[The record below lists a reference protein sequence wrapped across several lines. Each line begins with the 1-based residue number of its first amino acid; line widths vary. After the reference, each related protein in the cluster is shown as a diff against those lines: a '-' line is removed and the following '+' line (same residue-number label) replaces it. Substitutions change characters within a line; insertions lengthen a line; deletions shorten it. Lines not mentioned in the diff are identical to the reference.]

1 MAKNSTTVMMDECLS
16 NVLSI
21 DRLLSYK
28 FLGKDQFPFSIPSYQ
43 RGYRWTTENVRALLE
58 DLLEFKE
65 GQSSLYCL
73 QPIVFKRCKIDVESK
88 QREIFRIVDGQQRL
102 TTMTILLRELG
113 VAVPWDMY
121 YETVTV
127 GDEDVDAQE
136 KGKWLSDLLDDP
148 DNDGGINGHFRKT
161 NAEFIK
167 TWIEKEGGRK
177 EQLRGA
183 LGIAGEDAE
192 VTAHGKSVA
201 FIGYLMNNSVDS
213 SRDEHELFDRLN
225 DGRVPLTSAELI
237 KALFEVSTSG
247 LNDVDKLEISKEW
260 ELIEQGLHD
269 EKFWRV
275 FKSDNKTPFTRIE
288 ELFAVVADTKSA
300 NRANDTLAVYHDV
313 EKMVV
318 WKVSGGDTEKRTPD
332 ERRDALKDLWQKVLE
347 LYRWM
352 RSCVRD
358 HEMANYIGWIAL
370 FRTVSIVKLYK
381 SYAGYS
387 CLDDGEEQLVEGE
400 FEELNAHERRAG
412 RWECFKKNL
421 MSYILNRI
429 KTIYPDVFVANN
441 LSSVRYVKD
450 DRANARNLRELFV
463 LLNVCA
469 CNASHEFFRFDRYVA
484 ERSGMNPE
492 ESEKG
497 YGWDV
502 DHIFLQS
509 EAENS
514 EVDGI
519 WNLALIDARTNR
531 SEQFKVQGAKSFD
544 SKRKCIQGQMSGSA
558 YENKAMV
565 GMRHYILPL
574 SQRVYMKFY
583 SKEMSGTTW
592 EKENDGLPYQEALE
606 TFFSDFKNT
615 ASAVEKTKAR
625 G

>member
-1 MAKNSTTVMMDECLS
+1 MAEVVTTEYDEQLS
-16 NVLSI
+16 KMLHINK
-21 DRLLSYK
+21 LLSYK
-28 FLGKDQFPFSIPSYQ
+28 FLGSDQFPFSIPSYQ
-43 RGYRWTTENVRALLE
+43 RGYRWTKENVKALLE
-58 DLLEFKE
+58 DLLEFKD

-73 QPIVFKRCKIDVESK
+73 QPIVFKRCSIDIKGKSRVVY
-88 QREIFRIVDGQQRL
+88 RIVDGQQRL

-113 VAVPWDMY
+113 VEVPWDMY

-127 GDEDVDAQE
+127 GDEDVNSPE
-136 KGKWLSDLLDDP
+136 RCKWLSDLLGNP
-148 DNDGGINGHFRKT
+148 DNDGGINGYFRKA
-161 NAEFIK
+161 NAKFIRE
-167 TWIEKEGGRK
+167 WIKKEENRDK
-177 EQLRGA
+177 QLKIA
-183 LGIAGEDAE
+183 LGIDTEGNSPA
-192 VTAHGKSVA
+192 KSVA

-247 LNDVDKLEISKEW
+247 LSDIDKFEISKEW

-288 ELFAVVADTKSA
+288 ELFAVVANTKSA

-318 WKVSGGDTEKRTPD
+318 WKVSGGDIEKRTPD
-332 ERRDALKDLWQKVLE
+332 ERREALKDLWRKVME

-352 RSCVRD
+352 RSCVHD
-358 HEMANYIGWIAL
+358 YETANYIGWIAL
-370 FRTVSIVKLYK
+370 FRNVSLARLYK
-381 SYAGYS
+381 CYASYS
-387 CLDDGEEQLVEGE
+387 CLDEGDEQLVEGE
-400 FEELNAHERRAG
+400 FEELNAHERKAG

-421 MSYILNRI
+421 MLHILNRI
-429 KTIYPDVFVANN
+429 KIIYPEIFAKNN
-441 LSSVRYVKD
+441 LNSVRYVKD

-463 LLNVCA
+463 LLNICA
-469 CNASHEFFRFDRYVA
+469 CNASHEFFRFDRYIA
-484 ERSGMNPE
+484 ERSGINPE
-492 ESEKG
+492 DSEKG

-509 EAENS
+509 DAEEG

-531 SEQFKVQGAKSFD
+531 SEQFKVQGDKSFD

-558 YENKAMV
+558 YEDKARV

-583 SKEMSGTTW
+583 SKEISGTTW
-592 EKENDGLPYQEALE
+592 EKENDGVPYQKALE
-606 TFFSDFKNT
+606 TFFSDFKKKAN
-615 ASAVEKTKAR
+615 AVERAEVR
-625 G
+625 GK